1 MLPALSDGDRR
12 EFRAMVGRSLRE
24 AVRSAARLDDPAELE
39 LFAGELLPTI
49 LLAETPG
56 AAAEAVDVIAEA
68 PGGLTLLKGMA
79 AAAPPPVSALAAQ
92 AVARIGEGPASV
104 AAAQAGTLVP
114 VRAWEL
120 DAGEAVTSVL
130 VECRRPGFACSQM
143 VCFTLEWPL
152 TDGALKDGFV
162 SPPVEAGRVEA
173 DFLAPVRAGGI
184 VPAEIRPAAA
194 VELVATGAARCAEE
208 GLGPADGA
216 LLAVTL
222 VLRAAGRPDA
232 DELLEP
238 LPGLPSLEDFIDEV
252 LEGAEE
258 EDEEEALAAEID
270 NLVATIDGWC
280 AGQGLDDARRGLTCF
295 AGGCMA
301 EFRAHYL
308 DGDLTG
314 WTAADLE
321 EFLLDYVPRK
331 VSLEPESV
339 ERFPDAV
346 VDVLRCLGD
355 VGRLEPERAGG
366 LATGVLEL
374 REEFVEEARDPS
386 NWGLAKGMFAAM
398 SMAGVDP
405 TDGDAVQRWID
416 VFNGR
421 PVEERERLVPALGS
435 LPHAEATGGGNRK
448 RKGAA
453 KAKKAQ
459 RQARK
464 RNRRR

>member
-1 MLPALSDGDRR
+1 MLPALSDDDRR
-12 EFRAMVGRSLRE
+12 EFRAFMGRPLR
-24 AVRSAARLDDPAELE
+24 AVARDAAKLDDPAELE
-39 LFAGELLPTI
+39 QLAGELLPS
-49 LLAETPG
+49 LALTVLPG

-68 PGGLTLLKGMA
+68 PGGLTLLKGLA
-79 AAAPPPVSALAAQ
+79 AAAPPPVSALAAE
-92 AVARIGEGPASV
+92 AAARIGDGPVSV

-120 DAGEAVTSVL
+120 DAGEPVTSVL

-143 VCFTLEWPL
+143 LCFTLEWPL
-152 TDGALKDGFV
+152 TDGAIKDGFV
-162 SPPVEAGRVEA
+162 SGPVETERVEA

-184 VPAEIRPAAA
+184 EPAEIRPAAA
-194 VELVATGAARCAEE
+194 AELVATGAARCAEE
-208 GLGPADGA
+208 GLGPTEDA

-222 VLRAAGRPDA
+222 LLRAAGRTDA
-232 DELLEP
+232 DELIEP
-238 LPGLPSLEDFIDEV
+238 LPGLPSLEEFIDEV

-258 EDEEEALAAEID
+258 DGEEALAAEVD
-270 NLVATIDGWC
+270 NLVATVDGWC
-280 AGQGLDDARRGLTCF
+280 AGQGLDDARRELACY

-301 EFRAHYL
+301 DYRAHYV